1 MSLTTRVLI
10 ALAAGVG
17 VGLALSEINPALSLN
32 AAAFVEPVG
41 TVFVNAIRM
50 TVIPLVVSTL
60 IAGIATVGSGS
71 AVARIGGRG
80 IAVFVVLLLLSGVV
94 GALVA
99 PPVLSTIK
107 VDPTAVAALRASAGD
122 VRPGAATLQTPA
134 QWLVSL
140 VPANAF
146 RAAADGAMLP
156 LIVFAL
162 VFGLAVA
169 ASPAPSRDRIL
180 VIFRAVSES
189 MLVVVRWLL
198 VVAPIGVFALALPL
212 VARLGLSAV
221 GALATYV
228 VLVSVAAAVFSLV
241 VLYPAAALVGGVSLR
256 DFAQAAAPAQA
267 VAISSRS
274 SLAAL
279 PAMMD
284 AARSRLHLPEEI
296 CGFFLPFASAM
307 FRVGATLGLTTGA
320 VFLGR
325 LYGVPMGGSQ
335 LVTLVLVATVT
346 SFSIPGIPGGSI
358 LVMVPVLMAARLPV
372 EGIGIL
378 LGVDTIPD
386 MFRTAANVTG
396 QMTAATIVARGMR
409 RDERRDEQRR
419 GPEDV
424 PAIAAS

>member
-10 ALAAGVG
+10 ALAAGIAA
-17 VGLALSEINPALSLN
+17 GLVLSEISPSL
-32 AAAFVEPVG
+32 AGATATFVEPVG
-41 TVFVNAIRM
+41 TIFVNAIRM

-60 IAGIATVGSGS
+60 IVGVATAGSGS
-71 AVARIGGRG
+71 AVARVGGRG
-80 IAVFVVLLLLSGVV
+80 VAIFVILLLLSGVV

-99 PPVLSTIK
+99 PPVLSK
-107 VDPTAVAALRASAGD
+107 VQLDPGAVSTLRAGASTSAD
-122 VRPGAATLQTPA
+122 VRSGAAAMQTPS

-156 LIVFAL
+156 LIFFAL
-162 VFGLAVA
+162 VLGLALA
-169 ASPAPSRDRIL
+169 ATPAATRDRVL
-180 VIFRAVSES
+180 VIFRGLSES
-189 MLVVVRWLL
+189 MLVVVRWLM
-198 VVAPIGVFALALPL
+198 VVAPLGVFALALPL
-212 VARLGLSAV
+212 VARLGMSAV
-221 GALATYV
+221 GALAAYI
-228 VLVSVAAAVFSLV
+228 VLVSLAAAVFSIV
-241 VLYPAAALVGGVSLR
+241 VLYPAAVLLGGVSLR
-256 DFAQAAAPAQA
+256 DFARAAAPAQA

-284 AARSRLHLPEEI
+284 AGRSRLNLPEEI

-307 FRVGATLGLTTGA
+307 FRAGATLGLTIGA

-325 LYGVPMGGSQ
+325 LYGVPIAGAQ
-335 LVTLVLVATVT
+335 LATIVITATVT

-358 LVMVPVLMAARLPV
+358 LAMVPVMSAAGLPL

-386 MFRTAANVTG
+386 MFRTATNVTG
-396 QMTAATIVARGMR
+396 QLAAATIVARSAPR
-409 RDERRDEQRR
+409 E
-419 GPEDV
+419 V
-424 PAIAAS
+424 PAAVPG

>member
-10 ALAAGVG
+10 ALAAGVA
-17 VGLALSEINPALSLN
+17 VGLALSEINPDVATKT
-32 AAAFVEPVG
+32 AAFVEPVG
-41 TVFVNAIRM
+41 TLFVNAIRM

-60 IAGIATVGSGS
+60 IVGIATVGSGS

-80 IAVFVVLLLLSGVV
+80 IALFVVMLLLSGIV
-94 GALVA
+94 GALIA
-99 PPVLSTIK
+99 PPVLSTVR
-107 VDPTAVAALRASAGD
+107 VDPAAVATLRASASSAGD
-122 VRPGAATLQTPA
+122 FRSSASAIQTPS
-134 QWLVSL
+134 QWLVAL
-140 VPANAF
+140 VPSNAF

-162 VFGLAVA
+162 VLGLAL
-169 ASPAPSRDRIL
+169 ASTAETTRDRVL
-180 VIFRAVSES
+180 VIFRGLSES

-198 VVAPIGVFALALPL
+198 VVAPVGVFALALPL

-228 VLVSVAAAVFSLV
+228 VLVSVAAAVFSLL
-241 VLYPAAALVGGVSLR
+241 LYPAASIFGGVSIR
-256 DFAQAAAPAQA
+256 DFARAAAPGQA
-267 VAISSRS
+267 VAISARS

-284 AARSRLHLPEEI
+284 AARTRLHLPEEI
-296 CGFFLPFASAM
+296 CGFFLPLASAM

-325 LYGVPMGGSQ
+325 LYGVPIGGSQ
-335 LVTLVLVATVT
+335 LATLVLTATIT

-358 LVMVPVLMAARLPV
+358 IAMVPVLSSVGLPL

-386 MFRTAANVTG
+386 MFRTTANVTG
-396 QMTAATIVARGMR
+396 QLAAATIVARGTKGSA
-409 RDERRDEQRR
+409 RDAAVV
-419 GPEDV
+419 V
-424 PAIAAS
+424 PG

>member
-107 VDPTAVAALRASAGD
+107 VDPTAVAALRASASD
-122 VRPGAATLQTPA
+122 VRPSAATLQTPA

-162 VFGLAVA
+162 LFGLAVA
-169 ASPAPSRDRIL
+169 ASPAPARDRIL

-241 VLYPAAALVGGVSLR
+241 VLYPAAALLGGVSLR
-256 DFAQAAAPAQA
+256 AFAQAAAPAQA

-284 AARSRLHLPEEI
+284 AARSRLQLPEEI

-335 LVTLVLVATVT
+335 LATLVLVATVT

-358 LVMVPVLMAARLPV
+358 LVMVPVLTAVGLPV

-396 QMTAATIVARGMR
+396 QMTAATIVARGVRRDAR
-409 RDERRDEQRR
+409 RDEERR
-419 GPEDV
+419 GREDM